1 MLAPPAHKIV
11 TPPHPNPEPN
21 PIRQIAALPYRP
33 DSGAIDAPVRILLVT
48 SRESG
53 RWVIPKGN
61 PPVGIAAHAAAALEA
76 EEEAGVTG
84 LVCPTALGS
93 YRYRK
98 KRSNGASLMFDVDVF
113 PLAVNAELS
122 AWKEQSQR
130 ERRWFSLAEAAAA
143 VDEPDLKN
151 LIRSF
156 GQSEFKAATRR
167 NGILNAV
174 AEKSKVK
181 PMFAWFQRL
190 LPKTGNFFELFEAH
204 AVTLVAG
211 ADALARLM
219 QDGNRDHIREV
230 IEREHDADEIIR
242 EMLKTVR
249 ETFLTPFDR
258 GAITSLIGSM
268 DDSIDEMQAAVQAID
283 LYEVTNFEPEMR
295 DMAAI
300 VVDAARLTA
309 EAMPLL
315 RDVGRNGARL
325 HELTARLVRM
335 ETQADETHR
344 AGLKRA
350 FKELGPT
357 DPLRFSVYREV
368 YKHLERIVDAFED
381 VANVIDGIVIEHS

>member
-1 MLAPPAHKIV
+1 M
-11 TPPHPNPEPN
+11 
-21 PIRQIAALPYRP
+21 PYRTE
-33 DSGAIDAPVRILLVT
+33 GIAIDAPVRVLLVT

-61 PPVGIAAHAAAALEA
+61 PSAAMSAHTAAALEA
-76 EEEAGVTG
+76 KEEAGVIG

-98 KRSNGASLMFDVDVF
+98 KRANGASLMFDVDVF
-113 PLAVNAELS
+113 PLAVNTELVS
-122 AWKEQSQR
+122 WKEQSQR
-130 ERRWFSLAEAAAA
+130 QRRWFSLAEAAEA
-143 VDEPDLKN
+143 VDEPDLRD

-156 GQSEFKAATRR
+156 GQSEFRAATQRI
-167 NGILNAV
+167 GILHTV

-204 AVTLVAG
+204 ALTVVAG
-211 ADALARLM
+211 ADALARLV

-242 EMLKTVR
+242 EMLRTVR

-268 DDSIDEMQAAVQAID
+268 DDAIDEMQAAVQAID
-283 LYEVTNFEPEMR
+283 LYEVTQFEQEMK

-300 VVDAARLTA
+300 VVDAARLTG

-315 RDVGRNGARL
+315 RDVGRNGKRL
-325 HELTARLVRM
+325 HELTERLVRM
-335 ETQADETHR
+335 ESHADDIHR
-344 AGLKRA
+344 AGLQRA
-350 FKELGPT
+350 FRELGPT
-357 DPLRFSVYREV
+357 DTLRFSVQREV

-381 VANVIDGIVIEHS
+381 VANEIDGIVIDHS